1 MDTAK
6 IVREPAPHSDTY
18 VLKSRGEPGT
28 PNLKVNGPGTLTL
41 RAAITLNLSNLR
53 QNLGQAIS
61 RNKSINIFFRK

>member
-28 PNLKVNGPGTLTL
+28 PNLKVNGPGTLIL
-41 RAAITLNLSNLR
+41 RAAITFNLSNLR
-53 QNLGQAIS
+53 QNRGHEAVRQEVE
-61 RNKSINIFFRK
+61 INQ